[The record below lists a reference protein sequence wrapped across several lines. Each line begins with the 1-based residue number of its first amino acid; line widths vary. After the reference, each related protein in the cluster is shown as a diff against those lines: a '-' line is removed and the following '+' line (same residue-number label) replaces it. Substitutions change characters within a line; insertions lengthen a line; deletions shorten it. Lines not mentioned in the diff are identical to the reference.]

1 MNPVLQLS
9 ASDWLSMFNHFAA
22 LSLLAVG
29 GAITTAP
36 DMHRYLVDETHW
48 LSESQ
53 FTSSI
58 ALAQAAP
65 GPNILFVVLMGW
77 NVGMNTAAGLG
88 AEAGL
93 WNTFLLASLGVLVP
107 MIGIMLPSSILT
119 YTATRWAH
127 RHRDKIGI
135 RAFKAGMAPIVIA
148 LLLAT
153 AYLLTLIHDDPAQH
167 WPLYA
172 LTLLSTLVVWRTDVH
187 MLWLIGAGALLG
199 AIGWV

>member
-1 MNPVLQLS
+1 MNPVLELS
-9 ASDWLSMFNHFAA
+9 TADWLSMFQHFAA

-36 DMHRYLVDETHW
+36 DMHRYFVDDMHW

-65 GPNILFVVLMGW
+65 GPNILFVALIGW
-77 NVGMNTAAGLG
+77 NVGLNAGAGVGGGWFSAGLG
-88 AEAGL
+88 I
-93 WNTFLLASLGVLVP
+93 LGVMVA
-107 MIGIMLPSSILT
+107 MWGIMLPSSILT

-127 RHRDKIGI
+127 QHRENIGI

-153 AYLLTLIHDDPAQH
+153 AWLLTASHDRPAQD
-167 WPLYA
+167 WPVYV
-172 LTLLSTLVVWRTDVH
+172 LTLLATSLVWRTRLH
-187 MLWLIGAGALLG
+187 MLWLIGGGAVVGAL
-199 AIGWV
+199 GWI

>member
-9 ASDWLSMFNHFAA
+9 VQDWLSLFSHFAS

-58 ALAQAAP
+58 ALAQSAP
-65 GPNILFVVLMGW
+65 GPNILFVALMGF
-77 NVGMNTAAGLG
+77 NVGLNAAAGLG
-88 AEAGL
+88 GGWFSAAL
-93 WNTFLLASLGVLVP
+93 TSLGVLLA
-107 MIGIMLPSSILT
+107 MLGIMLPSSILT

-127 RHRDKIGI
+127 QHREKLGI
-135 RAFKAGMAPIVIA
+135 RAFKSGMAPIVIA
-148 LLLAT
+148 LLLST
-153 AYLLTLIHDDPAQH
+153 AWLLTISQNQPARD
-167 WPLYA
+167 WPLYV
-172 LTLLSTLVVWRTDVH
+172 LTAVTTLVVWRTRVH
-187 MLWLIGAGALLG
+187 MLWLIGLGALLG
-199 AIGWV
+199 GLGWV

>member
-1 MNPVLQLS
+1 MNPVLHL
-9 ASDWLSMFNHFAA
+9 APADWLSMFNHFAT

-36 DMHRYLVDETHW
+36 DMHRYLVDEMQW

-65 GPNILFVVLMGW
+65 GPNILFVALMGW
-77 NVGMNTAAGLG
+77 NVGMNSAAGLG
-88 AEAGL
+88 PDAGL
-93 WNTFLLASLGVLVP
+93 WATLGMASLGVLVP
-107 MIGIMLPSSILT
+107 MLGIMLPSSILT

-127 RHRDKIGI
+127 QHRDKIGI
-135 RAFKAGMAPIVIA
+135 RAFKSGMAPIVIA

-153 AYLLTLIHDDPAQH
+153 AWLLTLSHNKPARD
-167 WPLYA
+167 WPLYV
-172 LTLLSTLVVWRTDVH
+172 LTLVTTWVVWRTRIH
-187 MLWLIGAGALLG
+187 MLWLIAAGALLG
-199 AIGWV
+199 AMGWV